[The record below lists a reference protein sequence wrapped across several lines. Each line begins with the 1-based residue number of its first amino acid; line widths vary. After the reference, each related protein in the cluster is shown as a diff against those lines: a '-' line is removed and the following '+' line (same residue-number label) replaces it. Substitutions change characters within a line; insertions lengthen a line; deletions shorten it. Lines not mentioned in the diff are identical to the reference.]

1 MLFYLSFIM
10 HKYIIYRKHIIE
22 YIYINENEKVIISVK
37 IAITLK
43 VTYNCLLKLN
53 YYILSLHLFY
63 FTSLKTFVYF
73 HFKTRYMFY
82 THYLYIY
89 IFHISGKA
97 RFSLTDDKYKVFQ
110 QIKNLY
116 QFSILILVKWNHKI
130 YYVSV

>member
-10 HKYIIYRKHIIE
+10 HKCIIYRKHIIE
-22 YIYINENEKVIISVK
+22 YIYINEKVIISVK

-82 THYLYIY
+82 TSIFSTFPEKLGFPSLMINIKYSNKLKTYI
-89 IFHISGKA
+89 S
-97 RFSLTDDKYKVFQ
+97 SQSKYWLNEI
-110 QIKNLY
+110 IKFITFMHNPL
-116 QFSILILVKWNHKI
+116 F
-130 YYVSV
+130 